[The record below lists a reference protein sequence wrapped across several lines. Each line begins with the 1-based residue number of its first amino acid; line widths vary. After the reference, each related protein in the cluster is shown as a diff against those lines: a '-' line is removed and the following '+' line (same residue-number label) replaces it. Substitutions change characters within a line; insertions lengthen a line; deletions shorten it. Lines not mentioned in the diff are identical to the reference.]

1 MAQAT
6 PDEVQRAY
14 ELLCTHAVL
23 ALLRDGHL
31 DEPLK
36 GPRAAHFEL
45 EGRPAVAALGPGRP
59 MNLVVHWG
67 CARPATAFQVLRN
80 GLPRGQGRTMALG
93 LLERRGRGLFL
104 RPRRLGT
111 PALRGKLSA
120 IRALAEGDDPRPPTP
135 PRARS
140 LMPTAL
146 SDEPESASISGG
158 NSPAQC
164 MAEAPERAAPNNAGG
179 Q

>member
-1 MAQAT
+1 MAQAA

-23 ALLRDGHL
+23 ALLRDGRL

-36 GPRAAHFEL
+36 GPRVAHFEL

-67 CARPATAFQVLRN
+67 CARPAAAFLALRN

-93 LLERRGRGLFL
+93 LLERRGCGLFL
-104 RPRRLGT
+104 RPRRMGA

-120 IRALAEGDDPRPPTP
+120 IRALAEADDPRGLTP
-135 PRARS
+135 PRACP
-140 LMPTAL
+140 LVPAVL
-146 SDEPESASISGG
+146 SDDPEPTSVSGS

-164 MAEAPERAAPNNAGG
+164 RAEAPERAAPDGADD